1 MNMIDR
7 GINVSVIVPVYNGEK
22 TITRCIDSILEQSLA
37 DLELIIIDDGSTD
50 GTGDICRSYDDAR
63 LVYCWKENGGV
74 STARN
79 MGISMARGHYVGFV
93 DADDYITPD
102 MCEKM
107 YQAGVEANAD
117 ICVCDYE
124 IVFSETKKETYTDLL
139 RGGLFDKQ
147 QIQQEVLSKFLGH
160 VDANGNIAKFDWV
173 IFRRFFRKDFLTQ
186 NGLLFDETLSNSEDC
201 LFAYLATN
209 WADSMV
215 YLKDQCL
222 YINIRNAQSMT
233 RRYLEDYWQQR
244 CRIVDELKEII
255 NRNTPAWETE
265 SFLLFVMRCVRPSF
279 INIAYGFDK
288 VSPIHSLQEFRTIVR
303 DPRVR
308 KMCTVLDPEAFN
320 DEWKKLFNWCK
331 NRRWIT
337 LYLYYMDVQHGS
349 KICHNIRR
357 VQKAVERRLKR
368 K

>member
-1 MNMIDR
+1 MNNKEIR
-7 GINVSVIVPVYNGEK
+7 ISLIVPVYNGEK
-22 TITRCIDSILEQSLA
+22 TIARCIDSILVQSL
-37 DLELIIIDDGSTD
+37 DNLELIVIDDGSTD
-50 GTGDICRSYDDAR
+50 RTGDICRSYDDAR
-63 LVYCWKENGGV
+63 LVYRRKENGGV

-79 MGISMARGHYVGFV
+79 LGISMARGHYVGFV

-160 VDANGNIAKFDWV
+160 IDANGNIAKFDWA
-173 IFRRFFRKDFLTQ
+173 IIRRIFRKDFLTQ
-186 NGLLFDETLSNSEDC
+186 NSLLFDETLSNSEDC

-215 YLKDQCL
+215 YLKDQRL

-244 CRIVDELKEII
+244 CRIIDELKEII
-255 NRNTPAWETE
+255 DRNTPAWETE
-265 SFLLFVMRCVRPSF
+265 SFPLFVMRCVRPSF
-279 INIAYGFDK
+279 INIAYGFSK
-288 VSPIHSLQEFRTIVR
+288 VSPIHSLKEFRMIVH
-303 DPRVR
+303 DSRVR
-308 KMCTVLDPEAFN
+308 KMCNALNPEVFN
-320 DEWKKLFNWCK
+320 DDWRKLFNWCK
-331 NRRWIT
+331 NKRWMT
-337 LYLYYMDVQHGS
+337 LYLYYMDVQHDS
-349 KICHNIRR
+349 KICHHIRR
-357 VQKAVERRLKR
+357 IQKAMERRLMKH
-368 K
+368 

>member
-1 MNMIDR
+1 MNSKEIR
-7 GINVSVIVPVYNGEK
+7 ISLIVPVYNGEK
-22 TITRCIDSILEQSLA
+22 TIARCIDSILGQSMA
-37 DLELIIIDDGSTD
+37 NLELIVIDDGSTD

-63 LVYCWKENGGV
+63 LVYRRKENGGV

-79 MGISMARGHYVGFV
+79 LGISMARGQYVGFV
-93 DADDYITPD
+93 DADDYITPE

-107 YQAGVEANAD
+107 YLAGVESNAD

-124 IVFSETKKETYTDLL
+124 IIFSETKKETYTDLL

-160 VDANGNIAKFDWV
+160 VDANGNIAKFDWA
-173 IFRRFFRKDFLTQ
+173 IIRRFFRKDFLTQ

-279 INIAYGFDK
+279 INIAYGFSK

>member
-1 MNMIDR
+1 MNSKEIR
-7 GINVSVIVPVYNGEK
+7 ISLIVPVYNGEK
-22 TITRCIDSILEQSLA
+22 TIARCIDSILGQSMA
-37 DLELIIIDDGSTD
+37 NLELIVIDDGSTD

-63 LVYCWKENGGV
+63 LVYRRKENGGV

-79 MGISMARGHYVGFV
+79 LGISMARGQYVGFV
-93 DADDYITPD
+93 DADDYITPE

-107 YQAGVEANAD
+107 YLAGVESNAD

-124 IVFSETKKETYTDLL
+124 IIFSETKKETYTDLL

-160 VDANGNIAKFDWV
+160 VDANGNIAKFDWA
-173 IFRRFFRKDFLTQ
+173 IIRRFFRKDFLTQ

-279 INIAYGFDK
+279 INIAYGFSK

-357 VQKAVERRLKR
+357 VQKAIERRLKR
-368 K
+368 G

>member
-1 MNMIDR
+1 MNSKEIR
-7 GINVSVIVPVYNGEK
+7 ISLIVPVYNGEK
-22 TITRCIDSILEQSLA
+22 TIARCIDSILGQSMA
-37 DLELIIIDDGSTD
+37 NLELIVIDDGSTD

-63 LVYCWKENGGV
+63 LVYRRKENGGV

-79 MGISMARGHYVGFV
+79 LGISMARGQYVGFV
-93 DADDYITPD
+93 DADDYITPE

-107 YQAGVEANAD
+107 YLAGVESNAD

-124 IVFSETKKETYTDLL
+124 IIFSETKKETYTDLL

-160 VDANGNIAKFDWV
+160 VDANGNIAKFDWA
-173 IFRRFFRKDFLTQ
+173 IIRRFFRKDFLTQ

-244 CRIVDELKEII
+244 CRIIDELKEII
-255 NRNTPAWETE
+255 DRNTPAWETE

-279 INIAYGFDK
+279 INIAYGFSK